1 MLNASMDGRRAR
13 PHRIDRMTAAMP
25 PSPPPIAAP
34 LRWPHAVPLA
44 ISLDLDDTLWPV
56 TPTLI
61 AAEAALMQWLTAH
74 APGAAG
80 RMTPEFRANTRKAL
94 LAAHPQRAHDLSFL
108 RREGLRA
115 ALEAAGE
122 PASLAD
128 PAFEVFLAARQKV
141 QCFDDVLP
149 VLEKWSRRYR
159 LIALTN
165 GNADV
170 HRVGL
175 GHVFHGSVDAA
186 SMGCAKP
193 DPRIFARACE
203 LAGVSAH
210 QVLHVGDDPH
220 LDVRGAQAAGLQAVW
235 LRRPSLSHRHG
246 PDACGP
252 DHPLVPCEDLRTLD
266 VWLSTAAGD

>member
-1 MLNASMDGRRAR
+1 MKASTAGRKAR
-13 PHRIDRMTAAMP
+13 PNRIKCMTAGT
-25 PSPPPIAAP
+25 PPPFSPITAP
-34 LRWPHAVPLA
+34 RRWPHAAPRA

-61 AAEAALMQWLTAH
+61 AAEAQLMQWLTTH

-80 RMTPEFRANTRKAL
+80 RMTPEFRASTRKAL
-94 LAAHPQRAHDLSFL
+94 LVAHPQRAHDLSFL

-203 LAGVSAH
+203 LAGVSAA

-246 PDACGP
+246 LDACGP
-252 DHPLVPCEDLRTLD
+252 DYPLAPCEDLLTLD
-266 VWLSTAAGD
+266 AWLSSAAAD